1 MFPLTQI
8 YCLYTDFNT
17 TINLYDHPFFT
28 SFLRQLN
35 QVCQSSSLSSKMM
48 GNKVGDFHKQITL
61 LNFDKFQFN
70 EINNALNR
78 FSKNVFTQ

>member
-1 MFPLTQI
+1 
-8 YCLYTDFNT
+8 
-17 TINLYDHPFFT
+17 
-28 SFLRQLN
+28 
-35 QVCQSSSLSSKMM
+35 MM

-78 FSKNVFTQ
+78 FSKNVVAQ